1 LPVKELNH
9 IFVYKLLNP
18 NIKNMVT
25 KADAAKSDKEK
36 TPEKQGIAKVA
47 PATTSPSE
55 RFSKLVIRDFQA
67 NFGGAELT
75 RYQNRLIQNYFISI
89 DMALKKAEEKRML
102 KKEQYRDAVAV
113 IWPNVNMESL
123 ALNVVA
129 CAMIGYDPAQ
139 PNHINM
145 VPYKNNKSGKYDIGF
160 IDGYRGKELKAKKY
174 GYDMPDHVIVELV
187 FAKDKFVPIK
197 RDKDNPIETYVFKVS
212 DTPMDRGEIIGGFYY
227 HEFKDNPEKNK
238 LMFYNRAEI
247 EKRKPEYA
255 SVEFWGGIKDK
266 WEDGKK
272 VGKETVEG
280 WFPEMC
286 WKTLYRLAYGA
297 ITIDSEKIDENLM
310 RMLTNEREFEDNKDP
325 LGLEA
330 SSENSKR
337 AIDQG
342 ANKEEITMTD
352 AVVIKDNKEVIPAKT
367 SQPEASDNTK
377 VMSEQPDNLSELG
390 KTNKAGF

>member
-1 LPVKELNH
+1 MTNKTE
-9 IFVYKLLNP
+9 
-18 NIKNMVT
+18 
-25 KADAAKSDKEK
+25 AAKTGTEKPGDKQEV
-36 TPEKQGIAKVA
+36 AKVA
-47 PATTSPSE
+47 PGAISPSE
-55 RFSKLVIRDFQA
+55 RFSTLVIRDFQA

-75 RYQNRLIQNYFISI
+75 KHQNRLIQNYFISI
-89 DMALKKAEEKRML
+89 DMALKKAEEKRLL
-102 KKEQYRDAVAV
+102 KSEQYRDAVPV
-113 IWPNVNMESL
+113 TWPNVNMESL

-174 GYDMPDHVIVELV
+174 GYDMPDHVIIELV
-187 FAKDKFVPIK
+187 FEKDKFTPIK

-227 HEFKDNPEKNK
+227 HEFKESPEKNK

-247 EKRKPEYA
+247 VKRKPEYA
-255 SVEFWGGIKDK
+255 SVEFWGGTKDK
-266 WEDGKK
+266 WEKDANGKNKK
-272 VGKETVEG
+272 VGTEQVEG
-280 WFPEMC
+280 WFNEMA
-286 WKTLYRLAYGA
+286 WKTIYRLAYGA

-325 LGLEA
+325 LGLDA
-330 SSENSKR
+330 SSENSKK
-337 AIDQG
+337 AIAEG

-352 AVVIKDNKEVIPAKT
+352 AVIVDEKKEDNPAQTSKETPVANG
-367 SQPEASDNTK
+367 ELF
-377 VMSEQPDNLSELG
+377 PD
-390 KTNKAGF
+390 KQNKAGF